1 MIPVSSHPLS
11 SHLQHIRTAAVT
23 LAVLACVLGGL
34 AASLWLASFFLF
46 ASLRINPLH
55 AGLWSWLDA
64 VLAWRHGL
72 MPNAGRKLAGA
83 ALFGVLL
90 SLGGP
95 VFGLHALWKRSDRR
109 RLYGSARFASES
121 EIRKAGL
128 L

>member
-1 MIPVSSHPLS
+1 MIPAS

-23 LAVLACVLGGL
+23 LAVLACLFGGL
-34 AASLWLASFFLF
+34 AASLWLASFFLY

-72 MPNAGRKLAGA
+72 MPNGGRKLAGA

-95 VFGLHALWKRSDRR
+95 VFGLHALWERSGRR

>member
-1 MIPVSSHPLS
+1 MNYPSSS
-11 SHLQHIRTAAVT
+11 SLQHTRTAAMT
-23 LAVLACVLGGL
+23 LVVLAFLVGGL
-34 AASLWLASFFLF
+34 AASLWLASFFLY

-55 AGLWSWLDA
+55 AGMWGWLDA
-64 VLAWRHGL
+64 ALAWRHGM
-72 MPNAGRKLAGA
+72 MPNVGRKLAGA

-95 VFGLHALWKRSDRR
+95 VLGLHALWASSSRR

-121 EIRKAGL
+121 EIRQAEL

>member
-1 MIPVSSHPLS
+1 M
-11 SHLQHIRTAAVT
+11 T
-23 LAVLACVLGGL
+23 LVVLAFLVGGL
-34 AASLWLASFFLF
+34 AASLWLASFFLY

-55 AGLWSWLDA
+55 AGMWGWLDA
-64 VLAWRHGL
+64 ALAWRHGM
-72 MPNAGRKLAGA
+72 MPNVGRKLAGA

-95 VFGLHALWKRSDRR
+95 VLGLHALWASSSRR

-121 EIRKAGL
+121 EIRQAEL

>member
-11 SHLQHIRTAAVT
+11 SYLQHIRTAAVT
-23 LAVLACVLGGL
+23 LAVLACLLGGL
-34 AASLWLASFFLF
+34 AASLWLASFFLY

-64 VLAWRHGL
+64 VLDWRHGW
-72 MPNAGRKLAGA
+72 MPGAGRKLAGA
-83 ALFGVLL
+83 ALFGVVL
-90 SLGGP
+90 SFGAP
-95 VFGLHALWKRSDRR
+95 AFGLHAWWERSGRR

-121 EIRKAGL
+121 DIRKAGL

>member
-1 MIPVSSHPLS
+1 MIQSP
-11 SHLQHIRTAAVT
+11 SHLQHMRTAAVT
-23 LAVLACVLGGL
+23 LAVLACLFGGL
-34 AASLWLASFFLF
+34 VASLWLASLFLY

-64 VLAWRHGL
+64 VLAWRHGV
-72 MPNAGRKLAGA
+72 MPNTGRKLAGA

-90 SLGGP
+90 SFGGP
-95 VFGLHALWKRSDRR
+95 AFGLHALWERSGRR